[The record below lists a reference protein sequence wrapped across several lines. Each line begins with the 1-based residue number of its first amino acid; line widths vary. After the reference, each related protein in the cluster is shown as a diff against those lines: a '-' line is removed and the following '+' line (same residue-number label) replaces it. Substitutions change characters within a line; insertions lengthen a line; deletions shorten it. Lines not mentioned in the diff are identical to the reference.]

1 MMSKE
6 QVHEVMMGIQPEW
19 RYRWCGGGW
28 CGCMG
33 CSNVSGGVTS
43 KGVTKDQWDEWV
55 AANPDPNPPQPF
67 DHAAFEAALNQA
79 SQEYRDGKSCTQDEL
94 KDRLRQKFQ
103 K

>member
-1 MMSKE
+1 MNSLYVGTAMMSKE
-6 QVHEVMMGIQPEW
+6 QVHEVMMGVQPEW

-55 AANPDPNPPQPF
+55 AANPDPNPPKPF

-79 SQEYRDGKSCTQDEL
+79 SQDEL